1 MKGPQWLTQRELAYK
16 RTGKLNLT
24 GVNIDS
30 LAAIGPRKTLKELN
44 LSRTNVE
51 SLEGLTAQKSISS
64 FIADNSKL
72 NSLKNFK
79 AIANATSISVKNTP
93 LSQMKHFMVAVRVI
107 CGNTL
112 KVLNGKQIPTAVD
125 QKAATYPPFVS
136 DLLNAGWPFVYP
148 CPDPNT
154 LKNAC
159 QEYQVSYNDEDFHTK
174 QDSDS
179 FNNDSA
185 NDDLDDASSNESST
199 FEGESY
205 LDTLG
210 ALILQHQEMIEEA
223 DLRFETVFNQYA
235 ICDEQDQFQRDL
247 KQLLEKYDFKFND
260 DQDINTQLEETVR
273 ELCAKAHSDDEDE
286 DVNEDVNEVNQEEE
300 EEEEEEKQELN
311 NQENNEAQH
320 QNEEEEKK
328 EQNNEENNEVD
339 QQNETPNNQ

>member
-51 SLEGLTAQKSISS
+51 SLEGLTVQKTISS
-64 FIADNSKL
+64 FIADNSRL

-93 LSQMKHFMVAVRVI
+93 ISQMKHFMTAVRII
-107 CGNTL
+107 CGNNL
-112 KVLNGKQIPTAVD
+112 KVLNGKQIPATVD
-125 QKAATYPPFVS
+125 QKAATYPPFVA

-154 LKNAC
+154 LRSAC
-159 QEYQVSYNDEDFHTK
+159 EEYQVSYNDEDFHTA
-174 QDSDS
+174 QDSESLGDS
-179 FNNDSA
+179 ELNA
-185 NDDLDDASSNESST
+185 LDDASSNESST
-199 FEGESY
+199 IEGESY

-210 ALILQHQEMIEEA
+210 ALILQHQEMIDEA
-223 DLRFETVFNQYA
+223 DLKFETIFNQYA

-247 KQLLEKYDFKFND
+247 KQLLEKYNFKFSRD
-260 DQDINTQLEETVR
+260 EDINTQLESAVR

-286 DVNEDVNEVNQEEE
+286 DANEDVNEEDANEEAVEKQEEE
-300 EEEEEEKQELN
+300 EEEEEKNEQQGE
-311 NQENNEAQH
+311 QTNNEGSAEATEEP
-320 QNEEEEKK
+320 QN
-328 EQNNEENNEVD
+328 
-339 QQNETPNNQ
+339 